1 MSEHQRAQQAKPKLG
16 AEHAGA
22 MFRGGLSEMANI
34 LPAFNDSI
42 QPINE
47 LGLYGTKLPGQIY
60 DDLNQSVEHQKQHD
74 MEMER

>member
-1 MSEHQRAQQAKPKLG
+1 MSEHQRAQQGKPKIG
-16 AEHAGA
+16 AGHAGA

-42 QPINE
+42 KPINE

-60 DDLNQSVEHQKQHD
+60 NDLNQSDKHQKHHG